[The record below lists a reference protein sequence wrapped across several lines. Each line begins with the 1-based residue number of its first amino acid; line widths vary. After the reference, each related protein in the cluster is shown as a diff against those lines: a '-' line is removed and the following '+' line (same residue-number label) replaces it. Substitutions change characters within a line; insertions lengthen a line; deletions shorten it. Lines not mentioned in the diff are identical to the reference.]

1 MPQQPETPSDQAAAS
16 RLAAMSPA
24 EYQRLIG
31 SHPVLKFMDQHGI
44 PLTRDNYVDIAN
56 MGRDDEA
63 WTHEHEAM
71 LPAIFRNLDEE
82 A

>member
-1 MPQQPETPSDQAAAS
+1 MNP
-16 RLAAMSPA
+16 R

-31 SHPVLKFMDQHGI
+31 SNPLLEMMVRRNI
-44 PLTRDNYVDIAN
+44 PLTRDNYVDLAN
-56 MGRDDEA
+56 AGRPDEA

-71 LPAIFRNLDEE
+71 LPAIFRAE